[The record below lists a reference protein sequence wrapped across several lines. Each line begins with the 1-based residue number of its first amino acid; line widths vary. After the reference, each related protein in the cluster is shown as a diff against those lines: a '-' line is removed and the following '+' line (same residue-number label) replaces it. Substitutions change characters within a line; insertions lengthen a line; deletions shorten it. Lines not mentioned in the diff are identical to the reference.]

1 MYWND
6 NKARYI
12 WNVSRLTLTWDV
24 LKSRECGFKSALL
37 FWLTLTWDVLKW
49 KNGGYIAGQ
58 ETRLTLTWDVL
69 KCNRKNFFYNESKI
83 NINMR
88 CIEMHTK

>member
-69 KCNRKNFFYNESKI
+69 KYGS
-83 NINMR
+83 
-88 CIEMHTK
+88 

>member
-1 MYWND
+1 MYWNQ
-6 NKARYI
+6 
-12 WNVSRLTLTWDV
+12 S
-24 LKSRECGFKSALL
+24 G
-37 FWLTLTWDVLKW
+37 
-49 KNGGYIAGQ
+49 NGLAIAEGSW
-58 ETRLTLTWDVL
+58 LTLTWDVL

>member
-49 KNGGYIAGQ
+49 YSFVVIRKLNN
-58 ETRLTLTWDVL
+58 RLTLTWDVL
-69 KCNRKNFFYNESKI
+69 KLISQVLYTRVPVD
-83 NINMR
+83 
-88 CIEMHTK
+88 